1 MIVIGRFSMTLGPC
15 PERCQPS
22 GAQDQG
28 MDATPNGIG
37 MTSGRSS
44 QATSV
49 LVQRLRQ
56 VADDVLRVLQPHREA
71 EDAVASKGAIR
82 LLLFAF

>member
-22 GAQDQG
+22 GAQHQG
-28 MDATPNGIG
+28 MDATPDGIG

-49 LVQRLRQ
+49 LVQRLFQ
-56 VADDVLRVLQPHREA
+56 VVDDVQGIFQPH
-71 EDAVASKGAIR
+71 
-82 LLLFAF
+82 